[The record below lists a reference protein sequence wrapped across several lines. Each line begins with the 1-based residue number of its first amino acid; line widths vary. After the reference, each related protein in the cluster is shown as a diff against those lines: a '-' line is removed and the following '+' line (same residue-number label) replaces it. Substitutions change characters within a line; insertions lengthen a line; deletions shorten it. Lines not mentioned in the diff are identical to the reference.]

1 MKWKEDESAEMRKL
15 AVAPPADEI
24 EIIYRYSIG
33 TYPVI

>member
-1 MKWKEDESAEMRKL
+1 MKWKKDESAEMRKL

-33 TYPVI
+33 A